1 MRRQTKAKRIKNK
14 NRLFERKENG
24 NFNVKEEGIQ
34 KGRGRSVINTHK
46 DKKQNEKANVTGTI
60 KPNKT
65 AASKKKNKKK
75 NKKKQKKTKTFQY
88 SYLRIQDQGQIYATK
103 SKKFLQNTTPTT
115 VNFLVKRSRKR
126 KYNLRNV
133 IGENSR
139 RRCNKF
145 RKKIIIKNKKKKGG
159 FCGNCKKKY
168 PNLKRHLKSQ
178 THRNFSSN
186 ENNFQK
192 IDRFFT
198 ELSNQNLEQSQ
209 SISSLTCPK
218 HSQILNQN
226 KKTIKRKKEKD
237 KDKATTRNGNNAIKN
252 NVDISENKDKHEN
265 WDDNGN
271 DNDNDN
277 YNNNGNNINEKN
289 NKMDRNEDEDED
301 EDEDEE
307 KKKNVQNI
315 FEFSENFFE
324 LNNIGFPNTNI
335 DNKTIDDPIILFDD
349 NTFDWKGGQFD
360 FSNSDDDFIEDFHPI
375 HFKEI
380 NLKKKDKI
388 HLLKRRRR
396 RRRRI
401 RKKKEDEEENNME
414 KKKQMENK
422 KNKVQK
428 KIIKR
433 KKKKYYIFCI
443 FFLLKKKFF

>member
-1 MRRQTKAKRIKNK
+1 MGET
-14 NRLFERKENG
+14 
-24 NFNVKEEGIQ
+24 VEE
-34 KGRGRSVINTHK
+34 
-46 DKKQNEKANVTGTI
+46 EK
-60 KPNKT
+60 
-65 AASKKKNKKK
+65 KKKNATNLGKK
-75 NKKKQKKTKTFQY
+75 
-88 SYLRIQDQGQIYATK
+88 
-103 SKKFLQNTTPTT
+103 
-115 VNFLVKRSRKR
+115 
-126 KYNLRNV
+126 
-133 IGENSR
+133 
-139 RRCNKF
+139 
-145 RKKIIIKNKKKKGG
+145 IIKNKKKKGG

-335 DNKTIDDPIILFDD
+335 DNSNTTPKIENKNEEFNSFKNLSENFPLFKQTEQIETETIDDPIILFDD
-349 NTFDWKGGQFD
+349 NTFDWKGDNLD

-388 HLLKRRRR
+388 HLLKKKKKKKKKNKKK
-396 RRRRI
+396 
-401 RKKKEDEEENNME
+401 RKKTKKRIIWK

-422 KNKVQK
+422 TNTV
-428 KIIKR
+428 
-433 KKKKYYIFCI
+433 
-443 FFLLKKKFF
+443 LKQEL